1 MNQPAQQ
8 GHAYEYE
15 GVRVLA
21 MESGTEVEV
30 AVIHD
35 QWLGEKFVAR
45 VEDLEPLPMA
55 YFHGQV
61 PQ

>member
-21 MESGTEVEV
+21 MESGTRIDV
-30 AVIHD
+30 AIIHD
-35 QWLGEKFVAR
+35 PWLGQRMTVDAK
-45 VEDLEPLPMA
+45 DLEPLPMA